1 MSKFIANSFQ
11 IPNAFVD
18 DILDSISG
26 NACKIYLLIAHK
38 TCGCDK
44 ESEKI
49 SYSEI
54 QKYTNIN
61 SRTTIS
67 KAIDELLENGLIFVQ
82 KGNEKSSNEYRL
94 NKDLHQ

>member
-11 IPNAFVD
+11 VPNAFIDEMLFKV
-18 DILDSISG
+18 SG
-26 NACKIYLLIAHK
+26 NACKIYLLIIRK
-38 TCGCDK
+38 TRGCDK

-54 QKYTNIN
+54 QKYTKIN

-67 KAIDELLENGLIFVQ
+67 KAIDELLEIGLIFVQ